1 MAIFF
6 TKKTLYVLKSC
17 LLGFKKGKISEKEGE
32 EEDGNYVGLKKMKTQ
47 MNKKKNTKIKKI
59 KCVKIH
65 KGK

>member
-1 MAIFF
+1 M
-6 TKKTLYVLKSC
+6 KSC